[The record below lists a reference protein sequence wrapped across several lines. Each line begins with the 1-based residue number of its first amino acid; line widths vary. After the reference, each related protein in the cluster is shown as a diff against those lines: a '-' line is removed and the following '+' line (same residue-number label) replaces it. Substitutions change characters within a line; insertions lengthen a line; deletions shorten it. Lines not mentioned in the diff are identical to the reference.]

1 MQTNNL
7 TLRRLRKSAMDW
19 RLPWATYLIPDQ
31 AVQQKQNKTGRSDPA
46 EQERWLS
53 SEETLLLLRE
63 PAFGSQKHTSHGFMA
78 NFQFQ
83 DCSSLH
89 INIQ

>member
-1 MQTNNL
+1 
-7 TLRRLRKSAMDW
+7 MDW
-19 RLPWATYLIPDQ
+19 RLPWSHTRSGSI
-31 AVQQKQNKTGRSDPA
+31 QQKQNQTGRSDPA
-46 EQERWLS
+46 ELERRLS

-63 PAFGSQKHTSHGFMA
+63 PKHTSHGFTA

-89 INIQ
+89 INVQ

>member
-63 PAFGSQKHTSHGFMA
+63 SAFGSQNTHHMVSWLIS
-78 NFQFQ
+78 NFKTVVV
-83 DCSSLH
+83 CT
-89 INIQ
+89 